1 GVLSPTPPSTP
12 ARPAVRGWRHSAT
25 PGLERG
31 GVLIPY
37 PAPYPVYTDGGSS
50 TDVQEVQ
57 NIQDVQDKR
66 QDAPPSSVTTIAP
79 QQSAPPCEAPSPP
92 RQVKVRDNL
101 AMFFIALKDGW
112 VYTSIAYWVQDET
125 LHYVTARGEHNQV
138 SLHLVDRQTSAKLN
152 EGRGGEV
159 LLPPLR

>member
-1 GVLSPTPPSTP
+1 MRFLMRTSLLLTFFLDASAQRRGNFVSGRVGVLSPTPPSTP

-101 AMFFIALKDGW
+101 AMFFIAL
-112 VYTSIAYWVQDET
+112 
-125 LHYVTARGEHNQV
+125 
-138 SLHLVDRQTSAKLN
+138 
-152 EGRGGEV
+152 
-159 LLPPLR
+159 